1 MFGAKRTISELP
13 EEFGRQEV
21 LRKVLEEGYSIGRAD
36 QLLNYG
42 VLVGLVERVGRGKYR
57 RISDN
62 ARMAKELHNEGYSYR
77 KIAEILNISKSQVG
91 NYLNDDGH

>member
-1 MFGAKRTISELP
+1 MFGAERTINELP

-21 LRKVLEEGYSIGRAD
+21 LRKVLKEGYSIGRAD

-57 RISDN
+57 RVSDN
-62 ARMAKELHNEGYSYR
+62 AKLAKDLHTEGHSYR
-77 KIAEILNISKSQVG
+77 QIAEILNISKSQVG
-91 NYLNDDGH
+91 NYLNDNGH